1 MGLEPGNKIQLLQQ
15 NLMQPAKCCIC
26 HFGSDGLRKFID
38 FQLQIDRYGAVY
50 ICEFCCA
57 NVGQAVDM
65 VPSQDFERVSVLL
78 QETIE
83 HKDQLAEELEDANNQ
98 LGVIRSFISVPG
110 SDTLPVGT
118 VVKVSEPFLGK
129 SETVESE
136 GNGPTESNS
145 DPRDSVETSVP
156 ASTTQPK
163 RIDL

>member
-98 LGVIRSFISVPG
+98 LGVIRSFISVPHDG
-110 SDTLPVGT
+110 TPVPYVIEDTDT
-118 VVKVSEPFLGK
+118 
-129 SETVESE
+129 TVESE
-136 GNGPTESNS
+136 RNGTTESNS
-145 DPRDSVETSVP
+145 DSRDSVETSVP
-156 ASTTQPK
+156 TSTTQPK